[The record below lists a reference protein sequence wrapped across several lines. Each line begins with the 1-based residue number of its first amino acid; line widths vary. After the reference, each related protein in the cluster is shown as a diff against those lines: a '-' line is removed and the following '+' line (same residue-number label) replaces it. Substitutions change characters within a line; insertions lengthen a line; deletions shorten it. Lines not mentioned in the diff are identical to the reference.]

1 MPVMQKVYETFELLP
16 MLLVGIVGG
25 LLGSLFNF
33 LNEKLTVWRKQNV
46 THSRQKLWDVAAVAV
61 LSATL
66 SFLLP
71 LTVPCRVCP
80 TSSQQFHSLRLC
92 SCSLPKVLFE
102 FRSANIV

>member
-1 MPVMQKVYETFELLP
+1 MSVMQKVYETFELLP

-33 LNEKLTVWRKQNV
+33 LNEKLTVWRKQNM

-80 TSSQQFHSLRLC
+80 TSSQQSIPSDCAAAPCRK
-92 SCSLPKVLFE
+92 CSLNFDQPM
-102 FRSANIV
+102 